1 MANLEYGPAIFD
13 AIERGDAARLRRLLA
28 TAGATYEKV
37 GDLGKAIR
45 AGNAALKKLDAAGG
59 AKARAKKK

>member
-45 AGNAALKKLDAAGG
+45 AGNAALKKLEAAGG